1 MAVIKDLVD
10 LVTQLDESVTDRKIR
25 DLVLPVKE
33 KALDV
38 QREHLAVETKLLESE
53 RKLFQSEK
61 RHAEEIAQL
70 HEQHRARTCNL
81 EKEYADLESRHRALQ
96 DRSLVLHHG
105 LLWDSKLNPH
115 CPVCKTP
122 LSEMSDARFA
132 HCPRCRRAHEFRVS
146 GREVVFEEIKKI
158 IQESGT

>member
-1 MAVIKDLVD
+1 MTVIKDLVD

-38 QREHLAVETKLLESE
+38 QREHLAIETKLHASE
-53 RKLFQSEK
+53 RNLFESQK
-61 RHAEEIAQL
+61 RHAEEIDRL
-70 HEQHRARTCNL
+70 HEQYRATIANL
-81 EKEYADLESRHRALQ
+81 EKEYADLKSRHRALQ
-96 DRSLVLHHG
+96 DKSLVLHHG

-122 LSEMSDARFA
+122 LSEMSDSRFA
-132 HCPRCRRAHEFRVS
+132 HCPKCKLAHKFRVP
-146 GREVVFEEIKKI
+146 GREVELEEIKQI
-158 IQESGT
+158 IQQSVT